1 MLGLPLKATFAFSLA
16 DETLRARLPRGGV
29 IPHLQIS
36 NRPAKGGQK
45 MMKIVLVISSIAIA
59 FTGIIIAVVLD
70 VLPWQ
75 TSVAIRTHQTL
86 LVGLVGALAA
96 LATATTIYI
105 AAIIPITQNKINE
118 LENRKRQRIAGAA
131 ILFVASEKIYQEVFG
146 WRDDIQGEFREV
158 VLPGPFLDYDILQYQ
173 DTKITLKIFDVVYRL
188 EKLAEKNRMSV
199 PTLKME
205 TDQIAEKYEDFLKP
219 YAFLTNELN
228 TLREMLYA
236 ILQDGSENIQ
246 TLKEYQKLRS
256 QMETKIFED
265 YMNEMN
271 RQSIIKGH

>member
-1 MLGLPLKATFAFSLA
+1 
-16 DETLRARLPRGGV
+16 
-29 IPHLQIS
+29 
-36 NRPAKGGQK
+36 